1 MKRWAIRLPTKRAIK
16 INTKIKASVKKLKEL
31 NDIIISIG
39 NGVKGVKSLKQISVT
54 QERVIKKT
62 NATIGICIE

>member
-1 MKRWAIRLPTKRAIK
+1 MKRWAVRLPTKRAIK
-16 INTKIKASVKKLKEL
+16 ITTNIIASVKKSKEL
-31 NDIIISIG
+31 SDIIISIG